1 MPFIGFPSLVID
13 GVGWGIGLCYS
24 WLIFEAK
31 VSASDQ
37 GFGLE

>member
-1 MPFIGFPSLVID
+1 MPLMGFPSLVIV
-13 GVGWGIGLCYS
+13 GVGCGIGFCYS
-24 WLIFEAK
+24 WFIFEAK